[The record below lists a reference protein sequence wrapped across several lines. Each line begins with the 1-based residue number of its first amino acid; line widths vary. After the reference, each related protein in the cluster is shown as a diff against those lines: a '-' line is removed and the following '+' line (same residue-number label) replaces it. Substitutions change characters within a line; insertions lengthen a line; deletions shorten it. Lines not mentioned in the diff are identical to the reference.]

1 MLDSDVESLKF
12 YEDYKAVMGR
22 KFVYIGLR
30 EIDYGLIKEN
40 SKVRFFD
47 INGAISRLLWKQIQ
61 LWNTK
66 KENVSVIIWGEGC
79 LSENMLC
86 YGLLLNIYSNKQNIS
101 YHLIGNT
108 SFSIKHPAI
117 PLMNGDKII
126 THVEEDADTWNIVRE
141 SDVII
146 ITEDVS
152 AAKLQA
158 IAVNGKNAKIY
169 YYSHM
174 SGDVGELI
182 CTRNLAA
189 FGRDEEIFTDENIR
203 QEKLI
208 EEAKQLN
215 SEYAQK
221 YNGEAEWDKLTGFL
235 KWSNISSADF
245 KHVLIDI
252 LKNNPE
258 VGIDELAELE
268 HIRWCRFHFLNYWTY
283 GIPDNGSN
291 KDTKKKIHKC
301 LCPYSELSSVDKDKN
316 RATVEEIRKQ

>member
-1 MLDSDVESLKF
+1 M
-12 YEDYKAVMGR
+12 
-22 KFVYIGLR
+22 
-30 EIDYGLIKEN
+30 
-40 SKVRFFD
+40 
-47 INGAISRLLWKQIQ
+47 
-61 LWNTK
+61 
-66 KENVSVIIWGEGC
+66 
-79 LSENMLC
+79 
-86 YGLLLNIYSNKQNIS
+86 
-101 YHLIGNT
+101 
-108 SFSIKHPAI
+108 
-117 PLMNGDKII
+117 MNGDKII

-208 EEAKQLN
+208 EAAKQLN